1 MTSGGRSVP
10 PEHLS
15 NLVLLL
21 SQASFESERDIR
33 LHVSAHLLAEG
44 SAANECRL
52 CRRQLSTPLQLQ
64 LHLIEHT
71 FAGCASFTCYICSAV
86 FTASRGLQVSYLP
99 LRYPVRSHPAQVIT
113 WPFACFQAHML
124 EHGLS
129 ARPYDC
135 SHCGLRFFFRAELDN
150 HTLGHHAHALA
161 QALPALPALPGA
173 LPADDDE
180 AVAVAAQASFYQHL
194 SNTLGSNGLDL
205 HYYTVPAGEASGA
218 KSPRKSASRSNGSNG
233 RERERDGSRTPG
245 AASASASASKPRC
258 LICGK
263 EMSSVRALASHLRS
277 SHGVQDNGL
286 SLGLQVCLLC
296 NEVLPD
302 RDALLLHLA
311 VQHPVPTGAQAPHPG
326 ATGQAGKA
334 ESGSTSL
341 VKEEVVDE
349 EVSASTSATEARLA
363 AASSPPQGQPL
374 EDAFSASAGP
384 ESTGEPGESDDLQ
397 ETRGNRESVAT
408 THSETEGAVEPGVEA
423 SNDEDKIKEKQNSK
437 QEEKREAGKTRRA
450 EEDECIEETK
460 NCS

>member
-1 MTSGGRSVP
+1 
-10 PEHLS
+10 
-15 NLVLLL
+15 
-21 SQASFESERDIR
+21 
-33 LHVSAHLLAEG
+33 
-44 SAANECRL
+44 
-52 CRRQLSTPLQLQ
+52 
-64 LHLIEHT
+64 
-71 FAGCASFTCYICSAV
+71 
-86 FTASRGLQVSYLP
+86 
-99 LRYPVRSHPAQVIT
+99 
-113 WPFACFQAHML
+113 ML

-161 QALPALPALPGA
+161 QALPGLPALSGA
-173 LPADDDE
+173 LPGDDDE
-180 AVAVAAQASFYQHL
+180 AVAVAAQAAQASFYQHL

-245 AASASASASKPRC
+245 AASASKPRC

-263 EMSSVRALASHLRS
+263 EMGSVRALASHLRS

-311 VQHPVPTGAQAPHPG
+311 VQHPVPTGPQALLPG

-334 ESGSTSL
+334 ESGSGSTSL

-349 EVSASTSATEARLA
+349 EVSASTSATEVRLP
-363 AASSPPQGQPL
+363 AASPPPPGQLP
-374 EDAFSASAGP
+374 EDAFPASTAP
-384 ESTGEPGESDDLQ
+384 ESTGEPGEPEDLQ
-397 ETRGNRESVAT
+397 ETRGNKDSLT
-408 THSETEGAVEPGVEA
+408 TTRSETEGDVDPGKEA
-423 SNDEDKIKEKQNSK
+423 CNDEDKVKEKQTSK
-437 QEEKREAGKTRRA
+437 QEEKREAGKARRA

-460 NCS
+460 SCL